1 MDDESL
7 FKGCSVLEQIIQSK
21 KSIHRNDAEPVID
34 RFFSLISQTLG
45 RGEVVRMSGFGNFLL
60 LDKKERP
67 GRNPKTGEVIPV
79 TARRVV
85 TFRPGN
91 KLKDLIDGFTQVSLN
106 QDESKPATKSKEKVL
121 ENVE

>member
-1 MDDESL
+1 MIETL
-7 FKGCSVLEQIIQSK
+7 TRAELLEQIIQSK

>member
-1 MDDESL
+1 MIDTLTRAEL
-7 FKGCSVLEQIIQSK
+7 LEQIIQTK
-21 KSIHRNDAEPVID
+21 KGSNRSDVEPIID

-91 KLKDLIDGFTQVSLN
+91 KLKDLIDGFT
-106 QDESKPATKSKEKVL
+106 KSTLQNKSQASSTVNAEELAEV
-121 ENVE
+121 